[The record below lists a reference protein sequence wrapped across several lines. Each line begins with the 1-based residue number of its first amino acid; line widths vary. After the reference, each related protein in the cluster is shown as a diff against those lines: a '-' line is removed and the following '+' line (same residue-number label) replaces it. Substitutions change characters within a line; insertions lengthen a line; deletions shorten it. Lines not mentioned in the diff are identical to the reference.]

1 MIIPIAQTI
10 SLSCVELVS
19 EKTGELNGRVGKI
32 EHDLSSQTA
41 ALDAAVVALNA
52 GIEAVG
58 LLRSNV
64 LKNDLVQWKHGISA
78 RLANIELAL
87 EKLNSTT
94 K

>member
-1 MIIPIAQTI
+1 MSDAPKE
-10 SLSCVELVS
+10 SVRFSCVELVA

-32 EHDLSSQTA
+32 EHDLSTQTA

-64 LKNDLVQWKHGISA
+64 LKSDLVAWQHNVGA

-87 EKLNSTT
+87 SKITSS

>member
-1 MIIPIAQTI
+1 MSDAPKEPVRF
-10 SLSCVELVS
+10 SCVELVA
-19 EKTGELNGRVGKI
+19 EKTGELSGRVGKI
-32 EHDLSSQTA
+32 ESDLSSQTA

-64 LKNDLVQWKHGISA
+64 LKSDLVAWQHNVGA

-87 EKLNSTT
+87 SKITSS

>member
-1 MIIPIAQTI
+1 MSAPESIRFN
-10 SLSCVELVS
+10 CVELVA

-32 EHDLSSQTA
+32 ESDLSTQTA
-41 ALDAAVVALNA
+41 ALDAAVVALHA

-64 LKNDLVQWKHGISA
+64 LKSDLVAWQHNVGA

-87 EKLNSTT
+87 SQITSRK
-94 K
+94 

>member
-1 MIIPIAQTI
+1 MSAPESIRFN
-10 SLSCVELVS
+10 CVELVA

-32 EHDLSSQTA
+32 ESDMSTQTA
-41 ALDAAVVALNA
+41 ALDASVVALHA

-64 LKNDLVQWKHGISA
+64 LKSDLVAWQHNVGA

-87 EKLNSTT
+87 SKITLS

>member
-1 MIIPIAQTI
+1 MSDPTNE
-10 SLSCVELVS
+10 SLNLSCVELVA

-32 EHDLSSQTA
+32 ERSLSSQTA

-52 GIEAVG
+52 SIEAVG

-64 LKNDLVQWKHGISA
+64 LRNDLVQWKHGIAA

-87 EKLNSTT
+87 EKLNST

>member
-1 MIIPIAQTI
+1 MDETTTKTVNI
-10 SLSCVELVS
+10 SCVELVA

-32 EHDLSSQTA
+32 EHDLGTQTA

-64 LKNDLVQWKHGISA
+64 LRNDLVQWKHAMSA
-78 RLANIELAL
+78 RIANLELAL
-87 EKLNSTT
+87 EKLNSS